1 MIGLYS
7 HQLTCKME
15 MPLQASAMMEDDQN
29 ETGRMPMSVFDISR
43 KGLNALAVAPDGTR
57 LATAARDGVVRI
69 HDLTNGALLAIF
81 RVRGRHALVLHQH
94 INNIVSHCEGRCQ
107 TACAP
112 AVYLEW
118 NAHRARPKY
127 AVIMSE
133 WLCMAQMYYGTLH
146 AAHGVRMGRAWLR
159 EGRMIW

>member
-1 MIGLYS
+1 
-7 HQLTCKME
+7 
-15 MPLQASAMMEDDQN
+15 MPLQASAMMDDDQN

-69 HDLTNGALLAIF
+69 HDLTNGALLASF
-81 RVRGRHALVLHQH
+81 RVRARHALVLHQH
-94 INNIVSHCEGRCQ
+94 TNTSVSLCEGRCQ
-107 TACAP
+107 TACAS
-112 AVYLEW
+112 AVYLDW
-118 NAHRARPKY
+118 NAHRARLKY

-133 WLCMAQMYYGTLH
+133 CCAWHRCTMGTLH
-146 AAHGVRMGRAWLR
+146 AAHGVRMERAWLR